1 LKERA
6 VLTLPK
12 IVDRPAQPYV
22 AIRRTVKLP
31 FGEVI
36 DTTLPKLW
44 TWIGD
49 HRVEPAGPPF
59 FKYNRIDMA
68 TELEIEF
75 GAPTTT
81 LLQPD
86 DLVVTGTLPA
96 GKYATL
102 TYHGHYDK
110 LVEVTGVLL
119 GWAMERGLKFD
130 MEATPQGD
138 VFASRL
144 EIYPN
149 DPREVTNPDD
159 WETVLMFKLAD

>member
-1 LKERA
+1 M
-6 VLTLPK
+6 LTLPK

-31 FGEVI
+31 FGDVI

-49 HRVEPAGPPF
+49 HRVEPAG
-59 FKYNRIDMA
+59 
-68 TELEIEF
+68 LEIEF
-75 GAPTTT
+75 GAPTAT
-81 LLQPD
+81 LLRPD
-86 DLVVTGTLPA
+86 DLVVTGMLPA
-96 GKYATL
+96 GRYATL

-119 GWAMERGLKFD
+119 GWAMEQGLKFD
-130 MEATPQGD
+130 VKATPRG
-138 VFASRL
+138 VVLASRL
-144 EIYPN
+144 DIYPN